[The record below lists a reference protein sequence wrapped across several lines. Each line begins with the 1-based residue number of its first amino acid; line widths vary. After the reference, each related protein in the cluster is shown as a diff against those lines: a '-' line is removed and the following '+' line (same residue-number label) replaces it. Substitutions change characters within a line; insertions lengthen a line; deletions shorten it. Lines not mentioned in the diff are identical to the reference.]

1 MRMRRIAALVSVCVS
16 LLLTGPLAA
25 QSVPTP
31 AQFFGFR
38 IGADGELARYPKILD
53 YFALLSKQTD
63 RVQYE
68 ELGKT
73 TMGNSYPLLRISAP
87 QNLAKFDRLVEINRR
102 LADPRGLSDTEARTL
117 ALEGKPFYFLYATIH
132 STEVSNGQAI
142 INIVHRLATES
153 SVEIRNILDN
163 SVVLMAPSQNPD
175 GQVLVIDHWYKTKGT
190 PLARVYPDLYHKYV
204 GHDDNRDW
212 FMFTQKETRMNIE
225 LVQNKYKPIIT
236 HDMHQQGPSGA
247 RIFVP
252 PFTEPFDPNM
262 HPLLRM
268 GQATVGQAMAT
279 ALLGEGKEGVAWE
292 DSYDMWSPARQYM
305 VYHGQPRILT
315 EIANANLADPLVNPQ
330 KGQPLGWQESR
341 AHFPVPYSKDTWTL
355 AQQVDYGV
363 TVALAGMSHVAK
375 YGHEWLYSFYQ
386 VHRDWVNYQGGPYAY
401 VVPADQRDPYG
412 AFEMLDILR
421 FGAVEIHRATSPFTA
436 GGRSYAEGSFVI
448 KTAQPYG
455 GFARTMLSRQNYP
468 DLRLFPG
475 GPPEP
480 PYDVTGHTLWMLTGA
495 TVEAIDRPFEASLEL
510 VKTLAPPSTTIAAR
524 PKGAYLVGPESYGAF
539 KMITALQAAD
549 VPVFRAAQA
558 FDGHAPGTWV
568 IPATAAAHPIVE
580 KAAREMGLAVAG
592 VDRMPAVNG
601 ERLKPRTKVGLY
613 RAANNMPGGWS
624 MWMLEQYG
632 INHAVM
638 SAQDFQGDLNARYDV
653 ILLPSGTTKARML
666 NGLDPRRNDP
676 AEWSWAY
683 GIGEAGW
690 TRLKAFVENGGTLL
704 AVGSAV
710 ETARDLL
717 DLPIE
722 KALPQAPSRFGP
734 GAIRPAEGPAEDVNA
749 VLRDAFS
756 SPTRLMQTLRDRVAE
771 PQSLFYCPGSL
782 LNNEFD
788 TNHPVAW
795 GMPEAWPVF
804 FDDDQAYR
812 LRPGFGVEPQVV
824 SRYPR
829 QDILA
834 SGWLLGDE
842 YLKDQANIVAFR
854 IGKGNVVTYGS
865 QIDFRAQPRAT
876 YKLIFNA
883 IFHGPA
889 TPVAAGQ
896 MGTSEGASVR

>member
-1 MRMRRIAALVSVCVS
+1 
-16 LLLTGPLAA
+16 
-25 QSVPTP
+25 
-31 AQFFGFR
+31 
-38 IGADGELARYPKILD
+38 
-53 YFALLSKQTD
+53 
-63 RVQYE
+63 
-68 ELGKT
+68 
-73 TMGNSYPLLRISAP
+73 
-87 QNLAKFDRLVEINRR
+87 
-102 LADPRGLSDTEARTL
+102 
-117 ALEGKPFYFLYATIH
+117 
-132 STEVSNGQAI
+132 
-142 INIVHRLATES
+142 
-153 SVEIRNILDN
+153 
-163 SVVLMAPSQNPD
+163 
-175 GQVLVIDHWYKTKGT
+175 
-190 PLARVYPDLYHKYV
+190 
-204 GHDDNRDW
+204 
-212 FMFTQKETRMNIE
+212 
-225 LVQNKYKPIIT
+225 
-236 HDMHQQGPSGA
+236 
-247 RIFVP
+247 
-252 PFTEPFDPNM
+252 
-262 HPLLRM
+262 
-268 GQATVGQAMAT
+268 
-279 ALLGEGKEGVAWE
+279 
-292 DSYDMWSPARQYM
+292 
-305 VYHGQPRILT
+305 
-315 EIANANLADPLVNPQ
+315 
-330 KGQPLGWQESR
+330 
-341 AHFPVPYSKDTWTL
+341 
-355 AQQVDYGV
+355 
-363 TVALAGMSHVAK
+363 
-375 YGHEWLYSFYQ
+375 
-386 VHRDWVNYQGGPYAY
+386 
-401 VVPADQRDPYG
+401 
-412 AFEMLDILR
+412 
-421 FGAVEIHRATSPFTA
+421 
-436 GGRSYAEGSFVI
+436 
-448 KTAQPYG
+448 
-455 GFARTMLSRQNYP
+455 
-468 DLRLFPG
+468 
-475 GPPEP
+475 
-480 PYDVTGHTLWMLTGA
+480 
-495 TVEAIDRPFEASLEL
+495 
-510 VKTLAPPSTTIAAR
+510 
-524 PKGAYLVGPESYGAF
+524 
-539 KMITALQAAD
+539 
-549 VPVFRAAQA
+549 
-558 FDGHAPGTWV
+558 
-568 IPATAAAHPIVE
+568 
-580 KAAREMGLAVAG
+580 
-592 VDRMPAVNG
+592 
-601 ERLKPRTKVGLY
+601 
-613 RAANNMPGGWS
+613 

-632 INHAVM
+632 INHAVV

-666 NGLDPRRNDP
+666 NGLDPKRNDP

-704 AVGSAV
+704 AIGSAV

-734 GAIRPAEGPAEDVNA
+734 GAIRPAEGPAEDANA